1 MGLGRRDQLEKQSAG
16 KRELLLERIEIQSR
30 LLFGVRVILQ
40 ADVSCYSGASQQ
52 ALLTAALVHVPGIL
66 GGVVTRG
73 LGVGT
78 IV

>member
-1 MGLGRRDQLEKQSAG
+1 M
-16 KRELLLERIEIQSR
+16 
-30 LLFGVRVILQ
+30 RVILQ

-66 GGVVTRG
+66 GGAVTG
-73 LGVGT
+73 GFGVGT